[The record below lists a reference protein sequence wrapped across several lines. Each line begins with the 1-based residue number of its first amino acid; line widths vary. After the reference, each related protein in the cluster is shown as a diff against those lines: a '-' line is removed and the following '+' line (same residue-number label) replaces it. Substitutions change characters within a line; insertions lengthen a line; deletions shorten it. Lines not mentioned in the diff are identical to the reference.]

1 MNPFKRLETYPSIQD
16 GNIDA
21 AEIETMLRTNPAV
34 DKAEIDE
41 FLKSF
46 ANRWTK
52 MGTCCWK
59 KRFSVIIVTLLTFQ
73 TEKEVFY
80 LLIVSVQVI

>member
-1 MNPFKRLETYPSIQD
+1 MNPFKRLEMYPSIQD

-46 ANRWTK
+46 ANR
-52 MGTCCWK
+52 
-59 KRFSVIIVTLLTFQ
+59 
-73 TEKEVFY
+73 
-80 LLIVSVQVI
+80 

>member
-1 MNPFKRLETYPSIQD
+1 MDLANDQDTELYTAFRQFDPDKSGCFQSSFFRVLNEPFKRLETYPSIQD

-41 FLKSF
+41 FLKTF
-46 ANRWTK
+46 ANR
-52 MGTCCWK
+52 
-59 KRFSVIIVTLLTFQ
+59 
-73 TEKEVFY
+73 
-80 LLIVSVQVI
+80 

>member
-1 MNPFKRLETYPSIQD
+1 MDLANDQDTELYTAFRQFDPDKSGYFQTLFFRVLKELFKRLETYPSIQD

-41 FLKSF
+41 FLKTF
-46 ANRWTK
+46 ANR
-52 MGTCCWK
+52 
-59 KRFSVIIVTLLTFQ
+59 
-73 TEKEVFY
+73 
-80 LLIVSVQVI
+80 